1 MAPTTC
7 PPVTAVKG
15 IVAFIDFIV
24 VFVIVVFDE
33 LPISI
38 VGINCWVVVKAL
50 AGNTPFNT
58 WYCKTPM
65 SVFGSIAAT
74 LLAGAARNFEKASFD
89 GATSVKLLVD
99 ERVFRSAGWP
109 ASNALRISA

>member
-24 VFVIVVFDE
+24 VFVIVVFVIVVFDE

-38 VGINCWVVVKAL
+38 VGINC
-50 AGNTPFNT
+50 
-58 WYCKTPM
+58 
-65 SVFGSIAAT
+65 
-74 LLAGAARNFEKASFD
+74 
-89 GATSVKLLVD
+89 
-99 ERVFRSAGWP
+99 
-109 ASNALRISA
+109 